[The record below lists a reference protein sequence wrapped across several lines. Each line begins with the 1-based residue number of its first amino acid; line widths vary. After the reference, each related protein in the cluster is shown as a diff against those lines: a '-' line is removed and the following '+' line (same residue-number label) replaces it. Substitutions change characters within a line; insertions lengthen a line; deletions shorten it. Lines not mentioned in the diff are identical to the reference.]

1 MTRRVTTDQLSRRE
15 LATVHHLAQGMTTA
29 DIARRLGVKPASV
42 RSYIRCI
49 AAKWGTRDRAEIVA
63 VARHR
68 GLIPAGPAT
77 REAHP
82 QLQITAALGAR
93 LKQAT
98 PKPSPILFGA
108 TRSPLVGITDL
119 AVRAAADRALRA
131 DLEHGGAR

>member
-1 MTRRVTTDQLSRRE
+1 MTRRVTTDTLSRRE
-15 LATVHHLAQGMTTA
+15 QATVQHLAQGMTTA

-49 AAKWGTRDRAEIVA
+49 AAKWGTSSRTEIVQ

-68 GLIPAGPAT
+68 GLIPAEAAT
-77 REAHP
+77 SEAHP
-82 QLQITAALGAR
+82 QLQITAAIGAR

-98 PKPSPILFGA
+98 PKPSPILLGA
-108 TRSPLVGITDL
+108 KPSPLAGLTDL

-131 DLEHGGAR
+131 DLERGGAR